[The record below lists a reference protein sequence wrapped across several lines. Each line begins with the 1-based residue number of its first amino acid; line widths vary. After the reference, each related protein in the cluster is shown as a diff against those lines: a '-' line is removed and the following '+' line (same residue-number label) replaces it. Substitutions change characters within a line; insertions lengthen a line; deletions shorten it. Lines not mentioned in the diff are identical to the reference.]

1 MTDKATI
8 GVLGGSFNPVHMGH
22 LLLADYLVQFT
33 DVDAVWLM
41 LSPQNPL
48 KTPPRNTASDCQRM
62 AMLELACENA
72 NGIEP
77 CGIELDMPKPSY
89 TIDSLRALQ
98 SRYPSFRFRLV
109 IGSDNWAIFDQWKCH
124 SEIIE
129 HFTPMIYPRPG
140 YPVAADTLT
149 DGVAMAKAPMFDISS
164 TFIREATETNHDMSL
179 YLPQGVW
186 DYIKQNNLYR

>member
-33 DVDAVWLM
+33 NLDSVWLM

-48 KTPPRNTASDCQRM
+48 KTPPRNTASDSERM
-62 AMLELACENA
+62 AMLELACKSA
-72 NGIEP
+72 NGVKP
-77 CGIELDMPKPSY
+77 CGIELGMPKPNF

-98 SRYPSFRFRLV
+98 SRYPSLRFRLV
-109 IGSDNWAIFDQWKCH
+109 IGSDNWAIFDKWKCH
-124 SEIIE
+124 REIIE
-129 HFTPMIYPRPG
+129 HFTPIIYPRPG
-140 YPVAADTLT
+140 YPVAEDTLT
-149 DGVAMAKAPMFDISS
+149 DGVAMVKAPMFDISS
-164 TFIREATETNHDMSL
+164 TFIREATETDHDMRL
-179 YLPQGVW
+179 FLPQGVW